1 MLSAVVKPKF
11 SAMQEHCHTKLLAT
25 RYSLFAIRYSPF
37 ATRCCFNIRHS
48 LFAAVSRLAD
58 LPISRF
64 ANKIRLGRN
73 FALPLSRLSSCAS
86 FLSRCL
92 RKRSL
97 LKQAGKNWRAH
108 LLMRR
113 KFSAVREHCPPEK
126 LAIRHS
132 LLATRLP
139 KIFACRL
146 KPA

>member
-1 MLSAVVKPKF
+1 VLSAGCQAKISGNARALPHK
-11 SAMQEHCHTKLLAT
+11 TT
-25 RYSLFAIRYSPF
+25 RYSLFA
-37 ATRCCFNIRHS
+37 TRCRFTIRQS

-64 ANKIRLGRN
+64 ADKIRLGRSL
-73 FALPLSRLSSCAS
+73 ALPLSRLSSCAS

-92 RKRSL
+92 RKQSL

-113 KFSAVREHCPPEK
+113 KFSAVHEHCPPEK

-139 KIFACRL
+139 KNFRL
-146 KPA
+146 QAKARIM